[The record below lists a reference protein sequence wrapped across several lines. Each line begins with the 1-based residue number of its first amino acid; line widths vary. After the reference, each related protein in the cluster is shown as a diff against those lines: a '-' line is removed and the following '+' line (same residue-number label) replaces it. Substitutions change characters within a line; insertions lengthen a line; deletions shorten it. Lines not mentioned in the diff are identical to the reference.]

1 MIPRHAGA
9 RNVQPANDHTASDSW
24 LDRPLTFAQC
34 VIGLCACVVL
44 FVAAIVLRVII

>member
-1 MIPRHAGA
+1 MTFKSKDAAPEPNAI
-9 RNVQPANDHTASDSW
+9 DSW

-44 FVAAIVLRVII
+44 VVAAIVLRSID